1 MLLSAKAGEQAR
13 KIPESAKQIDIAQSV
28 GTRSCPGSPP
38 RRVEARPP
46 SSARSRKSHV
56 CLPPCKE
63 ICTIAH
69 ILSKTYETKYNL
81 RDHADD
87 LGGVDIPANRTK
99 RPRGTPSPGH
109 GSS

>member
-1 MLLSAKAGEQAR
+1 MLLSVKAGEQAR

-28 GTRSCPGSPP
+28 GTGVALVRHRGEL
-38 RRVEARPP
+38 RLGPP

-56 CLPPCKE
+56 CLPLCKE

-69 ILSKTYETKYNL
+69 ILSRTYETKYNL

-87 LGGVDIPANRTK
+87 P
-99 RPRGTPSPGH
+99 
-109 GSS
+109 